1 MSLRISLAN
10 CMPTINVMKQGWKQ
24 TKMRM
29 KTIKEIKVQVL
40 KRRKKFLSSRQK
52 SCRLPL
58 TDSKKEKQETA
69 TESEPKTS
77 KLDEEAKELMRQI
90 FNEVL
95 KRRDC
100 TPEAWRRIR
109 IKVIYKKGDVE
120 EAGNYRPTC
129 TPTSAQT
136 LHQA

>member
-29 KTIKEIKVQVL
+29 ETTKEIKVQVL
-40 KRRKKFLSSRQK
+40 NRRKKFLSSRQK

-58 TDSKKEKQETA
+58 KTQKKEKQETA

-77 KLDEEAKELMRQI
+77 KLATKRQK
-90 FNEVL
+90 N
-95 KRRDC
+95 
-100 TPEAWRRIR
+100 
-109 IKVIYKKGDVE
+109 
-120 EAGNYRPTC
+120 
-129 TPTSAQT
+129 
-136 LHQA
+136 